1 MELEVL
7 NIKGE
12 KTGRSVQLADE
23 VFGVEPND
31 HVLYLDVKRY
41 LINQRQGTHKSRERN
56 EIKGSTKK
64 LRKQKGGGGA
74 RIGASTSPLLRGG
87 GRIFG
92 PRPRTYD
99 LKLNKK
105 VKTIAR
111 KSALSYKAQ
120 ENKIVVVENFDLA
133 APKTKEYAAIL
144 NALNLGGEKTL
155 LVLQNIQENVIRS
168 VRNLPNASVISSS
181 DVSTYDVIHANTLL
195 LVEDAVNSLN
205 ESLK

>member
-23 VFGVEPND
+23 IFGIEPND

-41 LINQRQGTHKSRERN
+41 LINQRQGTHKSKERN
-56 EIKGSTKK
+56 EVAGSTKK

-74 RIGASTSPLLRGG
+74 RIGAITSPVLRGG

-105 VKTIAR
+105 VKAIAR
-111 KSALSYKAQ
+111 KSALSYKVK
-120 ENKIVVVENFDLA
+120 ENKIVVVENFDMEQ
-133 APKTKEYAAIL
+133 PKTKEYINIL
-144 NALNLGGEKTL
+144 NALNLSNEKTL
-155 LVLQNIQENVIRS
+155 LVLQNRQENVVRS
-168 VRNLPNASVISSS
+168 ARNLPNVSIVTSG
-181 DVSTYDVIHANTLL
+181 DLSTYHVMHASTVLM
-195 LVEDAVNSLN
+195 VEDAVNSLN
-205 ESLK
+205 ETLK